1 MKSFLLSCQKAT
13 ELMEKRLHLKLSFW
27 EKLQLKFHNLVCDVC
42 ALYEKQSN
50 LIDAVM
56 KKNLKKDKLEIV
68 ENEQL
73 KENILKKIAQK

>member
-1 MKSFLLSCQKAT
+1 MGIFTLSCIKAT
-13 ELMEKRLHLKLSFW
+13 ELMEKRHHAQLSFT
-27 EKLQLKFHNLVCDVC
+27 EKFQLKTHNLICDVC
-42 ALYEKQSN
+42 ALYEKQST

-56 KKNLKKDKLEIV
+56 KKNLKKDKLEII